1 MLYVLTSSWKCGVRI
16 LLLLFVVDVRKKK
29 TSREVTFEAARAS
42 EKNEAVIVVQR
53 CSRLNLRVF
62 GVLSVRGLFYTVLYT
77 VGGTEDFCQTSLVI
91 GILSL
96 EFVF

>member
-1 MLYVLTSSWKCGVRI
+1 M
-16 LLLLFVVDVRKKK
+16 VDVRKKK
-29 TSREVTFEAARAS
+29 TSREVSFEAARAS

-62 GVLSVRGLFYTVLYT
+62 GVLSVRGLFCTVLT

-91 GILSL
+91 RILSL
-96 EFVF
+96 EFVFFKCI